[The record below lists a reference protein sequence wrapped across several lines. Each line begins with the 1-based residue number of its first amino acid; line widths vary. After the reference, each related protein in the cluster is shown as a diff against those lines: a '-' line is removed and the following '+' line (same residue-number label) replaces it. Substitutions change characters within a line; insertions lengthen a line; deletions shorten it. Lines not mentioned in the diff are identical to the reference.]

1 MAGCV
6 PCGGAWALAVVVL
19 LCRTWVKSLSL
30 LQVFNLL
37 AELAPLMASAPRSKG
52 GLQMREHDFS
62 LPLTFGGVVL
72 MVFSLFFYPRM
83 QKRWGQ
89 IMCCRMG
96 LTGGVL
102 AALLVPAA
110 TLVAGSR
117 VREQAVLFVAMGVQA
132 ISKIMSLASST
143 ILINLAALKLA
154 GPSQIGAVNG
164 ASQTVAAVARAIGP
178 ALGGM
183 LYATFASSDLFA
195 AVWWPFVA
203 CATGML
209 LTSILYA
216 VCVRPPNSAS

>member
-1 MAGCV
+1 
-6 PCGGAWALAVVVL
+6 
-19 LCRTWVKSLSL
+19 
-30 LQVFNLL
+30 
-37 AELAPLMASAPRSKG
+37 
-52 GLQMREHDFS
+52 MREHDFS

>member
-1 MAGCV
+1 MKHGGLLGAGSSRPSV
-6 PCGGAWALAVVVL
+6 QDLAQP
-19 LCRTWVKSLSL
+19 LSL

-37 AELAPLMASAPRSKG
+37 AELAPLMASAPRSRG

-62 LPLTFGGVVL
+62 LPLTFGGAVL
-72 MVFSLFFYPRM
+72 MVYSLFFYPRM

-117 VREQAVLFVAMGVQA
+117 VGEQAVLFAAMGVQA
-132 ISKIMSLASST
+132 ISKILSLASST
-143 ILINLAALKLA
+143 ILINLAALQLA

-183 LYATFASSDLFA
+183 LYATFVSSDLFA

-216 VCVRPPNSAS
+216 VCVRPPNSES